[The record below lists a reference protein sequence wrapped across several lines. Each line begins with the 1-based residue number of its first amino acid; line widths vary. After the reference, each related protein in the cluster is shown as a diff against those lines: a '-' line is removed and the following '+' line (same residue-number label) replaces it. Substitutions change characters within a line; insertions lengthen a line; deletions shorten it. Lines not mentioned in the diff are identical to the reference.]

1 MMTAAE
7 AKSLGGIA
15 RQVRALLNG
24 IDKLPEA
31 FDEVEGLEG
40 RRDAAKREHRAV
52 EADIT
57 ASRAAVASL
66 DQDYEV
72 LRQQY
77 ATLDSEHR
85 SKKDQLEATLS
96 TTRAELAAMEN
107 LKRETEA
114 HLAAFAAK
122 WNVTH
127 G

>member
-57 ASRAAVASL
+57 ASRAALSTLDADYQVLQKQYEQL
-66 DQDYEV
+66 DQ
-72 LRQQY
+72 QY
-77 ATLDSEHR
+77 RDKKQTLEGSLNTVRGDL
-85 SKKDQLEATLS
+85 DAANQLKQ
-96 TTRAELAAMEN
+96 ELDDALAL
-107 LKRETEA
+107 LK
-114 HLAAFAAK
+114 AK
-122 WNVTH
+122 LT
-127 G
+127 